1 MANTVYLSKAI
12 KDKLDQDTYL
22 QNALGSLTPDIATGE
37 SKVTIAETSP
47 ETASSVPFVGFTI
60 GSTRPVSRGSIEGV
74 DRSKV
79 VFQVVTKNSL
89 KTRYIADRLKTTMGQ
104 KPLGATN
111 SWFFDISN
119 ECLVCRNSTFLD
131 SYDFKPN
138 RYNDNENIFTSVV
151 EMEFI
156 YSTCLCSGEE
166 CDMSIPQ
173 DCEITIEDYDIDFG
187 C

>member
-89 KTRYIADRLKTTMGQ
+89 KTRYIADTPM
-104 KPLGATN
+104 
-111 SWFFDISN
+111 
-119 ECLVCRNSTFLD
+119 V
-131 SYDFKPN
+131 
-138 RYNDNENIFTSVV
+138 
-151 EMEFI
+151 
-156 YSTCLCSGEE
+156 
-166 CDMSIPQ
+166 SI
-173 DCEITIEDYDIDFG
+173 
-187 C
+187 